1 MIYNGGGKDT
11 PMKFGNRELSK
22 KEIFLIIK
30 CILAGL
36 AVLNLILLFG
46 FEYGLPD
53 VLARENAAAVATTS
67 AAAVASTEAPTAPE
81 PEPEPEPQ
89 KVMGRVTS
97 NSPLRVRSGP
107 GTEHDQLGSVKPG
120 EEVEILGGE
129 NNWYHIVTEE
139 GLEGYVSGDYI
150 EIVE

>member
-1 MIYNGGGKDT
+1 
-11 PMKFGNRELSK
+11 MKIGNRNLSK
-22 KEIFLIIK
+22 KDIILIIK
-30 CILAGL
+30 CILAAL
-36 AVLNLILLFG
+36 AVLNLFLLFG

-53 VLARENAAAVATTS
+53 VLQKEES
-67 AAAVASTEAPTAPE
+67 AAAATTVAVAAATEEAAVEEPE

-89 KVMGRVTS
+89 KVMGRVIS

-129 NNWYHIVTEE
+129 NDWYHIVTAD

-150 EIVE
+150 EIIE

>member
-1 MIYNGGGKDT
+1 
-11 PMKFGNRELSK
+11 MKNGNRELSK

-36 AVLNLILLFG
+36 AVLNLVLLFG

-53 VLARENAAAVATTS
+53 ILAREEGAAAATTAMAAVAATE
-67 AAAVASTEAPTAPE
+67 AAAEEEPE

-129 NNWYHIVTEE
+129 NNWYHIVTAD
-139 GLEGYVSGDYI
+139 GLEGFVSGDYI
-150 EIVE
+150 EIIE